1 MLQAVGVAVTLTAGA
16 VLGVSCLVMTVSGV
30 VSVVKCSSRAE
41 DVSDV
46 AGAVALCAASVG
58 FIGLMLLGFSGYFC

>member
-1 MLQAVGVAVTLTAGA
+1 MLFYVGGALTLFAGA
-16 VLGVSCLVMTVSGV
+16 VLGVSVLTMAISGV
-30 VSVVKCSSRAE
+30 VCTVTCSSRAE

-46 AGAVALCAASVG
+46 AGAVALCAASVV